1 MFHYDLL
8 DETQNKLD
16 YILPLSLTVENF
28 LECRLHILVFKSGMA
43 KFIHQCILDKRVQ
56 GSKTS
61 NDSAQSSSA
70 MLAVEKDDRHA
81 IADKRLFNRYTTDN
95 AICFTQSNIESV
107 VWSHPTIHG
116 TERSYKILKGYPVQ
130 NFNMFDKGSERKS
143 CCPEFLDL
151 LLYKLYACH
160 KKKDNDPRLSA
171 SPLKFPGKLAID
183 ILNNRLFI
191 SDSNH
196 NRIVVTDLDG
206 NFIVQIG
213 SSWEQGLQDGPFD
226 DATFNKLVTETED
239 SIKLL
244 SSKNIVSLDVHNKLM
259 SWIKDV
265 ESNVPAIDVLRGDSH
280 KQIGEISEPE
290 KDENTN
296 NPDFKPEGV
305 GVFEVI
311 SIELVTILQ
320 VRCRDEA
327 GS

>member
-116 TERSYKILKGYPVQ
+116 TERRWLPTLMGTS
-130 NFNMFDKGSERKS
+130 
-143 CCPEFLDL
+143 
-151 LLYKLYACH
+151 LYKSVA
-160 KKKDNDPRLSA
+160 
-171 SPLKFPGKLAID
+171 
-183 ILNNRLFI
+183 
-191 SDSNH
+191 
-196 NRIVVTDLDG
+196 V
-206 NFIVQIG
+206 G
-213 SSWEQGLQDGPFD
+213 S
-226 DATFNKLVTETED
+226 KVYR
-239 SIKLL
+239 
-244 SSKNIVSLDVHNKLM
+244 M
-259 SWIKDV
+259 
-265 ESNVPAIDVLRGDSH
+265 
-280 KQIGEISEPE
+280 
-290 KDENTN
+290 
-296 NPDFKPEGV
+296 
-305 GVFEVI
+305 
-311 SIELVTILQ
+311 
-320 VRCRDEA
+320 
-327 GS
+327 